1 MSYKRANMSIYQ
13 NLSRKKVN
21 FWKNRTVKFPTILF
35 ISIICVP
42 KPMVKFLK
50 TVPLRTLA
58 LICLEKLEPC
68 ASLCAEIHVQN
79 SQVRSFILMF
89 NVIKCKK

>member
-21 FWKNRTVKFPTILF
+21 FWKNGTVKFPKILF
-35 ISIICVP
+35 TSIICVP

-50 TVPLRTLA
+50 TVP
-58 LICLEKLEPC
+58 
-68 ASLCAEIHVQN
+68 
-79 SQVRSFILMF
+79 
-89 NVIKCKK
+89 

>member
-1 MSYKRANMSIYQ
+1 MSYKKGHYV
-13 NLSRKKVN
+13 NLSKFSQEKVN
-21 FWKNRTVKFPTILF
+21 FWKNGTVKFPKILF